1 MLEYHDPMKPDE
13 NSGMNTGTQPQQ
25 QMRPQMPPEQRPVKK
40 EKKDSFGK
48 KLGRTVILALV
59 FGLVAGIVFLGV
71 GLGGAKLRN
80 RNDVEKEYS
89 DKDYEELRE
98 ELENLKEEQQQTSAK
113 VETEEDEDDKDDTSD
128 DSQDIDVQQVS
139 SSAATTT
146 LDYDVADIVEKT
158 QPSIVSITTTGT
170 TQYQYFFQTYEQPT
184 SGAGSGIIIGQDDD
198 VLYVATNYHV
208 IKDSDEIKVGFND
221 GEVVNAEVKGYD
233 EDEDVAVVTV
243 PKSDMK
249 DSTKDAVT
257 VASIGDST
265 TLQVGEP
272 AIAIGNALGY
282 GQSVTVGYISALN
295 RTVEGSDGTFIQT
308 DAAINPGNSGG
319 ALINSKGEVI
329 GINSV
334 KYVDSTVEGM
344 GFSIPI
350 NEAMSIIND
359 VISGVQKAEPYL
371 GVTGAAIDRQYAQV
385 YGFPMGIYV
394 KEIESGSPAEN
405 ADLHAGDIIVEFD
418 GQEVY
423 TNDALESLIKK
434 CDDGDNVEMV
444 VYRADETGNYEKMTL
459 NVTLSAK

>member
-13 NSGMNTGTQPQQ
+13 NNGMNTGTQPQQ
-25 QMRPQMPPEQRPVKK
+25 QMRPQMPPDQRPVKK

-98 ELENLKEEQQQTSAK
+98 ELENLKEEQQTSAK

-198 VLYVATNYHV
+198 ALYVATNYHV

-249 DSTKDAVT
+249 DSTKDAV
-257 VASIGDST
+257 
-265 TLQVGEP
+265 
-272 AIAIGNALGY
+272 
-282 GQSVTVGYISALN
+282 
-295 RTVEGSDGTFIQT
+295 
-308 DAAINPGNSGG
+308 
-319 ALINSKGEVI
+319 
-329 GINSV
+329 
-334 KYVDSTVEGM
+334 
-344 GFSIPI
+344 
-350 NEAMSIIND
+350 
-359 VISGVQKAEPYL
+359 
-371 GVTGAAIDRQYAQV
+371 
-385 YGFPMGIYV
+385 
-394 KEIESGSPAEN
+394 
-405 ADLHAGDIIVEFD
+405 
-418 GQEVY
+418 
-423 TNDALESLIKK
+423 
-434 CDDGDNVEMV
+434 
-444 VYRADETGNYEKMTL
+444 
-459 NVTLSAK
+459 

>member
-1 MLEYHDPMKPDE
+1 M
-13 NSGMNTGTQPQQ
+13 
-25 QMRPQMPPEQRPVKK
+25 
-40 EKKDSFGK
+40 
-48 KLGRTVILALV
+48 
-59 FGLVAGIVFLGV
+59 
-71 GLGGAKLRN
+71 
-80 RNDVEKEYS
+80 
-89 DKDYEELRE
+89 
-98 ELENLKEEQQQTSAK
+98 
-113 VETEEDEDDKDDTSD
+113 
-128 DSQDIDVQQVS
+128 
-139 SSAATTT
+139 
-146 LDYDVADIVEKT
+146 
-158 QPSIVSITTTGT
+158 
-170 TQYQYFFQTYEQPT
+170 
-184 SGAGSGIIIGQDDD
+184 
-198 VLYVATNYHV
+198 
-208 IKDSDEIKVGFND
+208 
-221 GEVVNAEVKGYD
+221 
-233 EDEDVAVVTV
+233 
-243 PKSDMK
+243 
-249 DSTKDAVT
+249 
-257 VASIGDST
+257 
-265 TLQVGEP
+265 
-272 AIAIGNALGY
+272 
-282 GQSVTVGYISALN
+282 
-295 RTVEGSDGTFIQT
+295 
-308 DAAINPGNSGG
+308 
-319 ALINSKGEVI
+319 I